1 MAMIPCPECQ
11 RQVSDQAPS
20 CPGCGHPLKAAR
32 SVDAQPVGRAG
43 GIAQTVAPVV
53 GKVASTYLIVL
64 GVVAAVLFLGF
75 FLLMGKVAGG

>member
-1 MAMIPCPECQ
+1 MPT
-11 RQVSDQAPS
+11 
-20 CPGCGHPLKAAR
+20 PGLGPGAKLPRLRPPLKAA
-32 SVDAQPVGRAG
+32 QPVSRAG
-43 GIAQTVAPVV
+43 GVAQTVAPVV

>member
-1 MAMIPCPECQ
+1 MAMIQCPECQ
-11 RQVSDQAPS
+11 RQVSDQAQS
-20 CPGCGHPLKAAR
+20 CPGCGHPLKAA
-32 SVDAQPVGRAG
+32 QPVSRAG
-43 GIAQTVAPVV
+43 GVAQTVAPVV